1 MFSDAMT
8 LLEWGEFGHAPE
20 RKFKIEE
27 ICEEIEKQ
35 TKVLAGSNC
44 GIIVDKKI
52 TLSVYSPN
60 VPSLTLV
67 DLPGITKVTRSCSLR
82 ELRHCGN

>member
-1 MFSDAMT
+1 MT
-8 LLEWGEFGHAPE
+8 VDEWGEFGHAPKE
-20 RKFKIEE
+20 KFKIED
-27 ICEEIEKQ
+27 ICGEIEKQ
-35 TKVLAGSNC
+35 TKELAGSNS

-67 DLPGITKVTRSCSLR
+67 DLPGITKV
-82 ELRHCGN
+82 